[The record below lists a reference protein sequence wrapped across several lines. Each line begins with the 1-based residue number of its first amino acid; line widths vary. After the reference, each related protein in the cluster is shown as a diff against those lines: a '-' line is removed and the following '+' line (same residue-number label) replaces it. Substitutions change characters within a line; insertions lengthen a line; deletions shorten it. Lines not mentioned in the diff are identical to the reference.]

1 MFGDIPKREVDEQL
15 ARILKS
21 KLFKSS
27 ERLQRFLTFAVESTL
42 GGVTDRLRETVLS
55 RVVFD
60 RDEHFDPQKDALKG
74 NSQRL
79 ACGVEIACDLNFPA
93 RRQGPVTPDRWCRN
107 FNNGATTDLKGSGPV
122 SRSPSPSATSLNRD
136 DRFCGDNCSL

>member
-42 GGVTDRLRETVLS
+42 GGVTDRLRETVPS

-60 RDEHFDPQKDALKG
+60 RDERFDPQKDALKG

-79 ACGVEIACDLNFPA
+79 ACGIEIACDLTSLGAAGRDPSQPTPA
-93 RRQGPVTPDRWCRN
+93 IATLV
-107 FNNGATTDLKGSGPV
+107 NNGAMTDLKG
-122 SRSPSPSATSLNRD
+122 
-136 DRFCGDNCSL
+136 